1 MSDEMF
7 AIIEFMIQSIF
18 KVLQCPCMVH
28 QKNESPKINQCM
40 IVRVASL
47 VIVSLFDQITAFQ
60 DEISRVLLRIL
71 QASGKAT
78 EFLATIVMEEV
89 KNLGK
94 PYAEF

>member
-1 MSDEMF
+1 M
-7 AIIEFMIQSIF
+7 
-18 KVLQCPCMVH
+18 
-28 QKNESPKINQCM
+28 
-40 IVRVASL
+40 
-47 VIVSLFDQITAFQ
+47 
-60 DEISRVLLRIL
+60 LLRIL